1 MRNFI
6 CHKIWGVTP
15 RANEG
20 VIQKLAKISQ
30 KVSFLAEV
38 LVIFKISLKTLTYV
52 MRYFVW
58 YLWWNFFTNRTSFV
72 GVILEKPPRSSQKS
86 NSLFWKFIFKV
97 FRNLK
102 IFRAPPI
109 VASKT
114 LDKIMYY
121 SSGAK
126 TKFKKRKQQVKIF
139 VHYNHLRRSKW
150 INHTE
155 TNQCLI

>member
-58 YLWWNFFTNRTSFV
+58 YLW
-72 GVILEKPPRSSQKS
+72 
-86 NSLFWKFIFKV
+86 
-97 FRNLK
+97 
-102 IFRAPPI
+102 
-109 VASKT
+109 
-114 LDKIMYY
+114 
-121 SSGAK
+121 
-126 TKFKKRKQQVKIF
+126 
-139 VHYNHLRRSKW
+139 
-150 INHTE
+150 
-155 TNQCLI
+155 